1 MISMTE
7 TLKVIEAHHPPSVR
21 QGSHYKTFSKIEKT
35 EERILWRPTM
45 VAVSGKGSHYEI
57 FSKIKRLKKEAMT
70 EFFGNFL
77 APTMVAV

>member
-1 MISMTE
+1 MFCLIIKEVKTE

-45 VAVSGKGSHYEI
+45 VAVSGKGSHKKM
-57 FSKIKRLKKEAMT
+57 FSKIEKT
-70 EFFGNFL
+70 EEIGR
-77 APTMVAV
+77 